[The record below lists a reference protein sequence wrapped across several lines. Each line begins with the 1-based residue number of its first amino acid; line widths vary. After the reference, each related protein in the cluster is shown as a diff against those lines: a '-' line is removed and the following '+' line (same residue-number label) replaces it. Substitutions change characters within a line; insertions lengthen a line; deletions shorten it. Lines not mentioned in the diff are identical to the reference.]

1 MSFSPYIHF
10 QGNCAEAM
18 TFYAD
23 VFGASDLSMMKYA
36 DAPEDVGG
44 SKDSGRIMHAYMTV
58 DGGVL
63 MGSDF
68 PDGVEGDPQKAVSV
82 SFSVKDVDKGRA
94 LYDRLLEG
102 GDVIMPYEK
111 TFWSP
116 GFGMLR
122 DRFGTHWMISVPG
135 EM

>member
-1 MSFSPYIHF
+1 MSFSPYLHF

-23 VFGASDLSMMKYA
+23 VFRASDLSMMKYSE
-36 DAPEDVGG
+36 APEDAGMP
-44 SKDSGRIMHAYMTV
+44 KDSNRIMHAMLTV
-58 DGGVL
+58 DGGIL

-68 PDGVEGDPQKAVSV
+68 TEDMEGDPQKAVSI
-82 SFSVKDVDKGRA
+82 SFDVKDVKAGKALHDK
-94 LYDRLLEG
+94 LKDG
-102 GDVIMPYEK
+102 GDEIMPFSQ

-116 GFGMLR
+116 GFGMVR